1 MDCSMV
7 GEEEARNDG
16 KGIGGKYGI
25 IILLQRFSL
34 LFSLRLVS
42 SRLVSFDLT
51 SFSSLVLVIFMDF
64 PFLPLSV
71 ESLASTGSISHT
83 GLSPLAPSLHST

>member
-1 MDCSMV
+1 MDCSM
-7 GEEEARNDG
+7 
-16 KGIGGKYGI
+16 
-25 IILLQRFSL
+25 RFSL

-64 PFLPLSV
+64 PFLPSLLNLSLQQDRSAIQV
-71 ESLASTGSISHT
+71 
-83 GLSPLAPSLHST
+83 SPLLPRPFTQPNIEYIM